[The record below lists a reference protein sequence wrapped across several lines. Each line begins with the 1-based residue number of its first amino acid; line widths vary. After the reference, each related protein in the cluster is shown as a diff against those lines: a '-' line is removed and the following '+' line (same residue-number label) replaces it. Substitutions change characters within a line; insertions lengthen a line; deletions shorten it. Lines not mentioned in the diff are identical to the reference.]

1 MSEAFDPYRKWLG
14 IPPKDQPANHYRLLG
29 IANFEDDPDVIE
41 NAASRQMAHVR
52 TFQSGR
58 HSAISQRILNELT
71 TAKLCLLQT
80 ERKVA
85 YDAHLRA
92 QLAAAGK
99 LSSEEPLEVELDDE
113 GEGQGSTPPVINVS
127 GSPSANDRWRTGAE
141 RPGGERRASSAE
153 IRPVPIPMPAPV
165 VVGPK
170 ARKAANPTARPPK
183 GSKLLLP
190 ILLIAG
196 SLVLV
201 LAGGALVWMQS
212 GLGTTEA
219 KTANKSTKTT
229 SEKHGKA
236 AHQSATKS
244 SSSGNRATDEVAT
257 DFTSPRKGSSGDM
270 PLVPEASQTEE
281 TPKSDPKAELFL
293 ARQALQLRDE
303 SKYQFHVNQAEYL
316 YNAEP
321 DKKSPELETEA
332 AHLRSVHKRLSQF
345 WQLVRDGV
353 DKKIP
358 AGERFKFRKH
368 ELELVS
374 REGEQVTYKLDG
386 QEATTPLRKLPAR
399 VATMIGY
406 RALSAADLADK
417 QALALFLVVD
427 ADAASDPSSHRL
439 ASRLLADLAK
449 AGAESDATLDR
460 ELGKLPQTIEA
471 GDDLSPPLVV
481 QAAPGGVTPTE
492 PNAELKPPKPMA
504 VDRENLKLARDKFNS
519 TYREQL
525 LQASENPERVKPLMN
540 ALASAVA
547 TAETNEYKTLL
558 LSQAAEL
565 AAQLG
570 DSASI
575 VKWSEQIGQLSNEKP
590 LEFQVRLLGRTRCEG
605 LEPSRELAKVCLA
618 SADQAQQQGN
628 EYLATEFV
636 KIARRVAEKYP
647 TELDLPMLMAR
658 QQELEKARAERN

>member
-41 NAASRQMAHVR
+41 NAASRQMSHVR
-52 TFQSGR
+52 TFQAGR

-80 ERKVA
+80 ERKAA

-113 GEGQGSTPPVINVS
+113 GEGQGSTPPVINV
-127 GSPSANDRWRTGAE
+127 GGAPSANDRWRTSAD

-170 ARKAANPTARPPK
+170 ARKPANPAAMPPK
-183 GSKLLLP
+183 GNKLLLP

-212 GLGTTEA
+212 GPATTEA
-219 KTANKSTKTT
+219 KTANKSTKNT
-229 SEKHGKA
+229 SEKHGKP
-236 AHQSATKS
+236 AHQSAARS
-244 SSSGNRATDEVAT
+244 SSAATRATGEVAT
-257 DFTSPRKGSSGDM
+257 DFTSPRKGFSGDM
-270 PLVPEASQTEE
+270 PVVPETSQTEE

-321 DKKSPELETEA
+321 NKKSPELEAEA
-332 AHLRSVHKRLSQF
+332 AHVRSVHKGLSQF

-386 QEATTPLRKLPAR
+386 QEATTALRKLPAR

-406 RALSAADLADK
+406 RALSADDLADK

-460 ELGKLPQTIEA
+460 ELGKLPQTTEA

-481 QAAPGGVTPTE
+481 QAAPGGDTPTE
-492 PNAELKPPKPMA
+492 PNAEMKPPKPMA
-504 VDRENLKLARDKFNS
+504 VDRENLKLARDKFNA

-525 LQASENPERVKPLMN
+525 LQASENPERVKLLMN
-540 ALASAVA
+540 ELAAAVA

-570 DSASI
+570 DCASI

-605 LEPSRELAKVCLA
+605 LESSRELAKVCLA

-628 EYLATEFV
+628 DYLATEFV